1 VDESLPRFATNMRD
15 SLANF
20 SNSAWSTECFGHDF
34 VENFT
39 VMQQNEMAAFAAW
52 VTDWETTRYR
62 DVI

>member
-1 VDESLPRFATNMRD
+1 
-15 SLANF
+15 
-20 SNSAWSTECFGHDF
+20 

-39 VMQQNEMAAFAAW
+39 VMQQNEMAAFAQW

>member
-1 VDESLPRFATNMRD
+1 MRD

-20 SNSAWSTECFGHDF
+20 SSSSWNVECFGSDF

-52 VTDWETTRYR
+52 VTDWETQRYR

>member
-1 VDESLPRFATNMRD
+1 MRD

-20 SNSAWSTECFGHDF
+20 SNSAWATQCFGTDF

-39 VMQQNEMAAFAAW
+39 VMQQNEMAAFAQW